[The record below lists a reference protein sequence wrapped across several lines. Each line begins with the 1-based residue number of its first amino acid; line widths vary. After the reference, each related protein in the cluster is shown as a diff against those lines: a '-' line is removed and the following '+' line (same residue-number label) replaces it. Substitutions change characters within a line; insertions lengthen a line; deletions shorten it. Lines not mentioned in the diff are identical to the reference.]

1 MHLLKVSL
9 GPFGSNSSGALS
21 GVLSQWIEDGL
32 KDRRTVASPLEM
44 AEERRLERLS
54 AMLKRR
60 GIVLPAFDIYG
71 GVSGLIDYGPVGAAI
86 RRRLTQKWVDHWLS
100 HGDIVEID
108 SPTITPEAVLVASGH
123 VGEFNDLM
131 TECRACGSVFRAD
144 HLVEHLHPNADSL
157 AADAIDELLASGIE
171 CPSCSDTAWTAAQP
185 MNLMFST
192 QIGAM
197 SAGRTAF
204 MRPET
209 AQGMFMLYPALY
221 RHFRQKLPFGA
232 IQTGKGYRNEISPR
246 QGMIRL
252 REFNMAELEYFIDP
266 ENPPSADLARRTEI
280 VTLVPDPDG
289 PHAGE
294 TRMGFGAALDA
305 GIVRHSTVACF
316 LARTWDFLVGVGI
329 DPAQIRFRQHASTE
343 MAHYAADCW
352 DCEIHGEYGW
362 IECVGIAN
370 RTCHDLESHEAHS
383 KAKGL
388 RAWRQFAEPRTQTVE
403 RLAPN
408 GAVVGPTFRADA
420 GAVVAA
426 LEALSELPD
435 ELPFELQLADGRS
448 VTIDSSMVERR
459 TETANVSGEWFTPH
473 VIEPAFGID
482 RIIWH
487 VLDHAY
493 EEAQKEGEDYT
504 FLRLAEGISSVDCV
518 VLPLFDKDGMPELAR
533 EITSAINSLPRARAE
548 MDSSKSIGRR
558 YARADEIG
566 IPWALTVDHTSL
578 EDGSVTIRRRDDQ
591 IQVRAFVDEI
601 LGRMAAGTIQELF

>member
-1 MHLLKVSL
+1 
-9 GPFGSNSSGALS
+9 
-21 GVLSQWIEDGL
+21 
-32 KDRRTVASPLEM
+32 
-44 AEERRLERLS
+44 
-54 AMLKRR
+54 MLKRR

-108 SPTITPEAVLVASGH
+108 SPTITPEAVLIASGH

-157 AADAIDELLASGIE
+157 AAEAIDGLLASGIE
-171 CPSCSDTAWTAAQP
+171 CPSCSDAAWTAAQP

-266 ENPPSADLARRTEI
+266 ENPPIVDLARRTEI

-305 GIVRHSTVACF
+305 GIVRHSTVAWF
-316 LARTWDFLVGVGI
+316 LARTWDFLVEVGI

-435 ELPFELQLADGRS
+435 ELPFELQLSDGRS

-504 FLRLAEGISSVDCV
+504 FLRLSEGISSVDCV
-518 VLPLFDKDGMPELAR
+518 VLPLFDKDGMPDLAR

-548 MDSSKSIGRR
+548 MDSSRSIGRR

-566 IPWALTVDHTSL
+566 IPWALTIDHTSL

-601 LGRMAAGTIQELF
+601 LERMAADTIQELF

>member
-1 MHLLKVSL
+1 MKD
-9 GPFGSNSSGALS
+9 
-21 GVLSQWIEDGL
+21 DGL
-32 KDRRTVASPLEM
+32 VAEVLDM
-44 AEERRLERLS
+44 ADEGRLERMS
-54 AMLKRR
+54 AMLRRR
-60 GIVLPAFDIYG
+60 GVVLPAFDIYG
-71 GVSGLIDYGPVGAAI
+71 GVSGLIDYGPVGASI

-131 TECRACGSVFRAD
+131 TECKGCGSVFRAD

-157 AADAIDELLASGIE
+157 NSDEIDKLLTTGIE
-171 CPSCSDTAWTAAQP
+171 CPSCSESAWTTAQP

-192 QIGAM
+192 KIGAM
-197 SAGRTAF
+197 SAGRTAY

-266 ENPPSADLARRTEI
+266 ENPPIADLNRRTEI
-280 VTLVPDPDG
+280 ISLVADPDG

-294 TRMGFGAALDA
+294 SRMSFGAALDA
-305 GIVRHSTVACF
+305 GIVRHPTVAWF
-316 LARTWDFLVGVGI
+316 LARTWDFLVEVGI
-329 DPAQIRFRQHASTE
+329 NPAKIRFRQHASTE
-343 MAHYAADCW
+343 MAHYAEDCW
-352 DCEIHGEYGW
+352 DCEIHGEHGW

-383 KAKGL
+383 NTKSL
-388 RAWRQFAEPRTQTVE
+388 RAWRQFDQPRSQTLD
-403 RLAPN
+403 RLVPN
-408 GAVVGPTFRADA
+408 GAVIGPTFRGEA

-426 LEALSELPD
+426 LEALTELPD
-435 ELPFELQLADGRS
+435 SLPFELTLANGNS
-448 VTIDSSMVERR
+448 VSIDESMVERR
-459 TETANVSGEWFTPH
+459 IETVNVSGEWFTPH

-493 EEAQKEGEDYT
+493 EEAEKEGEAYT
-504 FLRLAEGISSVDCV
+504 FLRLSEGISNVDCV

-533 EITSAINSLPRARAE
+533 EITSAINALPHSRAE

-566 IPWALTVDHTSL
+566 VPWALTVDHTSL

-591 IQVRAFVDEI
+591 LQVRAFVDEI
-601 LGRMAAGTIQELF
+601 LARMTNGTMQELF

>member
-1 MHLLKVSL
+1 MKDGELV
-9 GPFGSNSSGALS
+9 AE
-21 GVLSQWIEDGL
+21 VLDMPDEG
-32 KDRRTVASPLEM
+32 
-44 AEERRLERLS
+44 RLERMS
-54 AMLKRR
+54 AMLRRR
-60 GIVLPAFDIYG
+60 GVVLPAFDIYG
-71 GVSGLIDYGPVGAAI
+71 GVSGLIDYGPVGASI
-86 RRRLTQKWVDHWLS
+86 RRRLTQRWVDHWLS

-131 TECRACGSVFRAD
+131 TECKGCGSVFRAD
-144 HLVEHLHPNADSL
+144 HLVEHLYPNADSL
-157 AADAIDELLASGIE
+157 NSDEIDKLLSTGIE
-171 CPSCSDTAWTAAQP
+171 CPSCNESEWTSAQP

-192 QIGAM
+192 KIGAM
-197 SAGRTAF
+197 SAGRTAY

-266 ENPPSADLARRTEI
+266 ENPPVTDLNRRTEL
-280 VTLVPDPDG
+280 VSLVPDPDG

-294 TRMGFGAALDA
+294 TRMSFGAALTA
-305 GIVRHSTVACF
+305 GIVRHPTVAWF
-316 LARTWDFLVGVGI
+316 LARTWDFLVEVGI
-329 DPAQIRFRQHASTE
+329 NPEKIRFRQHASTE
-343 MAHYAADCW
+343 MAHYAEDCW
-352 DCEIHGEYGW
+352 DCEIHGEHGW

-370 RTCHDLESHEAHS
+370 RTCHDLESHESHS
-383 KAKGL
+383 NAKAL
-388 RAWRQFAEPRTQTVE
+388 RAWRQFSEPRSQTLD

-408 GAVVGPTFRADA
+408 GAVIGPTFRGDA

-426 LEALSELPD
+426 LEALTDLPD
-435 ELPFELQLADGRS
+435 SLPFELKIGDGKS
-448 VTIDSSMVERR
+448 VTIEEGMVERR
-459 TETANVSGEWFTPH
+459 IETVNVSGEWYTPH

-493 EEAQKEGEDYT
+493 EEAEKEGEAYT
-504 FLRLAEGISSVDCV
+504 FLRLSEGISSVDCV
-518 VLPLFDKDGMPELAR
+518 VLPLFDKEGMPELAR
-533 EITSAINSLPRARAE
+533 EITAAINSLPHARAE

-566 IPWALTVDHTSL
+566 IPWALTVDHTSI

-591 IQVRAFVDEI
+591 LQVRVFADEI
-601 LGRMAAGTIQELF
+601 LSRLSNGTIQELF

>member
-1 MHLLKVSL
+1 MKD
-9 GPFGSNSSGALS
+9 
-21 GVLSQWIEDGL
+21 DGL
-32 KDRRTVASPLEM
+32 VAELLDM
-44 AEERRLERLS
+44 ADEGRLERMS
-54 AMLKRR
+54 AMLRRR
-60 GIVLPAFDIYG
+60 GVVLPAFDIYG
-71 GVSGLIDYGPVGAAI
+71 GVSGLIDYGPVGASI

-131 TECRACGSVFRAD
+131 TECKGCGSVFRAD

-157 AADAIDELLASGIE
+157 NSDEIDKLLSTGIE
-171 CPSCSDTAWTAAQP
+171 CPSCSESAWTSAQP

-192 QIGAM
+192 KIGAM
-197 SAGRTAF
+197 SAGRTAY

-266 ENPPSADLARRTEI
+266 ENPPIVDLNRRTEI
-280 VTLVPDPDG
+280 VSLVPDPDG

-294 TRMGFGAALDA
+294 SRMSFGAALDA
-305 GIVRHSTVACF
+305 GIVRHPTVAWF
-316 LARTWDFLVGVGI
+316 LARTWDFLVEVGI
-329 DPAQIRFRQHASTE
+329 NPGKIRFRQHASTE
-343 MAHYAADCW
+343 MAHYAEDCW
-352 DCEIHGEYGW
+352 DCEIHGEHGW

-370 RTCHDLESHEAHS
+370 RTCHDLENHEAHS
-383 KAKGL
+383 NTKSL
-388 RAWRQFAEPRTQTVE
+388 RAWRQFDQPRSQTLD
-403 RLAPN
+403 RLVPN
-408 GAVVGPTFRADA
+408 GAVIGPTFRGEA

-426 LEALSELPD
+426 LEALTELPD
-435 ELPFELQLADGRS
+435 SLPFELTLANGNS
-448 VTIDSSMVERR
+448 VSIDETMVERR
-459 TETANVSGEWFTPH
+459 IETVNVSGEWFTPH

-493 EEAQKEGEDYT
+493 EEAEKEGEAYT
-504 FLRLAEGISSVDCV
+504 YLRLSEGISNVDCV

-533 EITSAINSLPRARAE
+533 EITSAINALPHSRAE

-578 EDGSVTIRRRDDQ
+578 EDGSVTVRRRDDQ
-591 IQVRAFVDEI
+591 LQVRAFVDEI
-601 LGRMAAGTIQELF
+601 LARMTNGTMQELF